1 MNHQIA
7 TLTSE
12 IMENTHETNSYVGNT
27 YWEMNEEQCIDL
39 LKTMVPGFSMI
50 DKETFVNL
58 EDNYLVIEQAIQYI
72 KQLSFALGRH

>member
-1 MNHQIA
+1 MNNQIE
-7 TLTSE
+7 TMTCE
-12 IMENTHETNSYVGNT
+12 IMGNTHETNYVGNT
-27 YWEMNEEQCIDL
+27 HWEMNEEQCIDL